1 MSKSLGN
8 IKSIHYMLENWSPN
22 VIRLFCIGTHYSKPV
37 DYSEELLKE
46 HETNW
51 NKARLVFH
59 KLIQCEKDGSDDLD
73 ISKQIEQ
80 FKNEFNTAMDNDLNT
95 HLALSAFYRLVT
107 FTLGLED
114 SLTNSTSKKI
124 LPVLEYM
131 MNSLG
136 LKIDKVSKEEMDR
149 IKLLIQQRNEFR
161 EKKMY
166 EGADEIREKLSS
178 KGIEI
183 KDEVNKTIWIKKE

>member
-1 MSKSLGN
+1 MSL
-8 IKSIHYMLENWSPN
+8 L
-22 VIRLFCIGTHYSKPV
+22 KPV

-46 HETNW
+46 HATNW
-51 NKARLVFH
+51 NKIRLVFH
-59 KLIQCEKDGSDDLD
+59 KLIQCEKENSDDEEV
-73 ISKQIEQ
+73 SKQLEQ
-80 FKNEFNTAMDNDLNT
+80 FKNEFSTAMDSDLNT

-124 LPVLEYM
+124 LYVLEYM
-131 MNSLG
+131 MNSFG
-136 LKIDKVSKEEMDR
+136 LKIDKASQEEMDR

-166 EGADEIREKLSS
+166 EEADGIREKLSA

-183 KDEVNKTIWIKKE
+183 KDEINKTIWIKKE